1 MNRLPQFLFVLAIA
15 LASFAYGGL
24 VVHYELFPFSI
35 IADGLKT
42 SRTMHELHKEID
54 DGLFLHFAEVPPD
67 SAASRRFQFLQGDA
81 LSGPVLWQG
90 GRYQFLE
97 HCPDEGCLAVEYT
110 ATGQVAHAYPFRP
123 DELEQAANAA
133 RSDEFP
139 YELPPAFSFA
149 KNVMLSGTSATPSS
163 SRCGQWWL

>member
-35 IADGLKT
+35 LADGLKT
-42 SRTMHELHKEID
+42 SQTMHELRKKID
-54 DGLFLHFAEVPPD
+54 DGRFLHFAKVPPD
-67 SAASRRFQFLQGDA
+67 SAASRRFQFLQGDG

-97 HCPDEGCLAVEYT
+97 IAP
-110 ATGQVAHAYPFRP
+110 TGDA
-123 DELEQAANAA
+123 
-133 RSDEFP
+133 
-139 YELPPAFSFA
+139 
-149 KNVMLSGTSATPSS
+149 
-163 SRCGQWWL
+163 SR